1 MRILSL
7 LIIVGAVVLAALNP
21 GMSDFEDFAQEQS
34 ERLIRQETGD
44 SELGKLLSGVG
55 SHLAGSYIDRITE
68 RQNYV
73 LFSTYTVD
81 LDGPEQ
87 SEEEWRFLGVAD
99 RFVVLE
105 QPASMNEEA
114 GAH

>member
-1 MRILSL
+1 MRILGL
-7 LIIVGAVVLAALNP
+7 LVVVGAVVLAALNP
-21 GMSDFEDFAQEQS
+21 GMNDFEGFAQEQS
-34 ERLIRQETGD
+34 ERLIRRETGD

-55 SHLAGSYIDRITE
+55 SRLAGSYIDRITE

-81 LDGPEQ
+81 LDGPERD
-87 SEEEWRFLGVAD
+87 EEEWRFLGIAD

-105 QPASMNEEA
+105 QPASMRE
-114 GAH
+114 GAAR